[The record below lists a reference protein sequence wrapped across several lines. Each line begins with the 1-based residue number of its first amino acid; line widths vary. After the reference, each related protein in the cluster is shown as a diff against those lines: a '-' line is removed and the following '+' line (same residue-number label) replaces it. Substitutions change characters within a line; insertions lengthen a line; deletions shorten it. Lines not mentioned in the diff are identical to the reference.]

1 MIYREPGSQL
11 GRRNTERLRKMAK
24 LLTEEGGGGGAESYD
39 SEKACSFIIH
49 FNTLCVNA
57 PSKTSYSGKIA
68 KNGWD
73 LLSLII
79 PVTGEG
85 DRVEDHAFAASIPPA
100 LPADAEEE
108 ELAVCSRK
116 SNGLIPKC

>member
-1 MIYREPGSQL
+1 
-11 GRRNTERLRKMAK
+11 
-24 LLTEEGGGGGAESYD
+24 
-39 SEKACSFIIH
+39 
-49 FNTLCVNA
+49 
-57 PSKTSYSGKIA
+57 
-68 KNGWD
+68 
-73 LLSLII
+73 LSLVI

-116 SNGLIPKC
+116 LS

>member
-1 MIYREPGSQL
+1 MIWLLPHPSKPVG
-11 GRRNTERLRKMAK
+11 RNTERIRKRAN
-24 LLTEEGGGGGAESYD
+24 LLTGEGGGGRRRIIRQRESLFLYN
-39 SEKACSFIIH
+39 SFQYS
-49 FNTLCVNA
+49 LRERA
-57 PSKTSYSGKIA
+57 LKTTYSGKIRQEH
-68 KNGWD
+68 
-73 LLSLII
+73 LSVSNLI

-116 SNGLIPKC
+116 SS